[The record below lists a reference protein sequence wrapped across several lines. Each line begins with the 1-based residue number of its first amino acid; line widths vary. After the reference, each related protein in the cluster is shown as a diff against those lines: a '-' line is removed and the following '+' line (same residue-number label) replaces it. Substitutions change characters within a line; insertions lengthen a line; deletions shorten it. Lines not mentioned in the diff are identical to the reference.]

1 MTIVPTPCQAI
12 LEEVMSFCHFC
23 RINQSPSLTLPKSW
37 LIFHE
42 AFSHTLPLSSIIYA
56 FPHFKFFLN
65 IPSPKCNPGL
75 PNLSKWDVSDKTE
88 DFKHAFPGIPC
99 IFLDPISHSLPFI
112 VKRMTRG
119 VSSHFLAFNF
129 VTFTLITLMEVG
141 SQMSP
146 MTSKMATPNLY
157 SLSPLL

>member
-1 MTIVPTPCQAI
+1 
-12 LEEVMSFCHFC
+12 
-23 RINQSPSLTLPKSW
+23 
-37 LIFHE
+37 
-42 AFSHTLPLSSIIYA
+42 
-56 FPHFKFFLN
+56 
-65 IPSPKCNPGL
+65 
-75 PNLSKWDVSDKTE
+75 
-88 DFKHAFPGIPC
+88 
-99 IFLDPISHSLPFI
+99 
-112 VKRMTRG
+112 MTRG